1 MVHMALISKEDRE
14 YIENKYHRQDE
25 YFDPFNR
32 LNYHGYE
39 YDASTGLDDA
49 EMRAALESLYEET
62 KTEPHA
68 LAKAKGFAFVLDN
81 ARIDV
86 PANDYFFG
94 FYNWARPLAK
104 TFINKWNDEV
114 FDSMPDIKQLM
125 RDYNTSGTAELW
137 LDTEHAV
144 PYWIDILSLGFPGLL
159 QARHGKRNI
168 YKRPN

>member
-1 MVHMALISKEDRE
+1 MALISKEDRE

-68 LAKAKGFAFVLDN
+68 LAK
-81 ARIDV
+81 
-86 PANDYFFG
+86 
-94 FYNWARPLAK
+94 

-137 LDTEHAV
+137 LDTEHVV

-159 QARHGKRNI
+159 QAREGLS
-168 YKRPN
+168 